1 MSFPVNELALD
12 ALISERRRTANGAN
26 RPSEDTHDAGYMPA
40 PENEEGYP
48 AGIAIEA
55 TEIAKTYK
63 GGVEALKGVTFRVG
77 WGEIFSYLGRN
88 GSGKTTTSR
97 ILSTLTN
104 PTSGSAAVAGHD
116 VATEPDAVRRS
127 IGVTMQ
133 EAALD
138 NLMTGREHLELVG
151 GLWGLS
157 GKEARRRSDELLE
170 QFGLAGAGMRLISTY
185 SGGMRRRLDI
195 ATALISHPRILF
207 LDEPTTGLDPQSRRA
222 LWNEI
227 RALKADGASV
237 FLTTQYLEEADELAD
252 TVAVIN
258 GGTIVACGSPAQLK
272 SSIGRTTIRLRL
284 PDLGQAADL
293 RRVCGETPIEV
304 DDDGRVRIEIHGNA
318 TASAAV
324 LDLLGRLRASGVPV
338 EGLSVTEPSLEDA
351 FVRLTGDGL
360 EQSSGLNGVNGSAGA
375 AAAQRSRG
383 AR

>member
-1 MSFPVNELALD
+1 M
-12 ALISERRRTANGAN
+12 
-26 RPSEDTHDAGYMPA
+26 DT
-40 PENEEGYP
+40 
-48 AGIAIEA
+48 AIEA
-55 TEIAKTYK
+55 TDITKTYK

-88 GSGKTTTSR
+88 GSGKTTTAR
-97 ILSTLTN
+97 ILATLTS
-104 PTSGSAAVAGHD
+104 PTSGSATVAGHD

-157 GKEARRRSDELLE
+157 GKEARRRADELLE
-170 QFGLAGAGMRLISTY
+170 QFGLAGAGKRLISTY

-227 RALKADGASV
+227 KALKADGASV

-252 TVAVIN
+252 TVAIIN

-272 SSIGRTTIRLRL
+272 SGIGRTTVGLRL
-284 PDLGQAADL
+284 PDLGQVADL
-293 RRVCGETPIEV
+293 RRVLGETPVEI
-304 DDDGRVRIEIHGNA
+304 DDDGRVRIEIHGNGA
-318 TASAAV
+318 ASPVV
-324 LDLLGRLRASGVPV
+324 LDLLGRLRDSGIPV
-338 EGLSVTEPSLEDA
+338 EGLSVTEPSLEA
-351 FVRLTGDGL
+351 VFVQLTGEGL
-360 EQSSGLNGVNGSAGA
+360 EQS
-375 AAAQRSRG
+375 
-383 AR
+383 

>member
-1 MSFPVNELALD
+1 M
-12 ALISERRRTANGAN
+12 
-26 RPSEDTHDAGYMPA
+26 DT
-40 PENEEGYP
+40 
-48 AGIAIEA
+48 AIEA
-55 TEIAKTYK
+55 TEITKTYK

-88 GSGKTTTSR
+88 GSGKTTTAR
-97 ILSTLTN
+97 ILATLTS
-104 PTSGSAAVAGHD
+104 PTSGRAAVAGHD
-116 VATEPDAVRRS
+116 VATEPEAVRRS

-157 GKEARRRSDELLE
+157 GKEAPRRADELLE
-170 QFGLAGAGMRLISTY
+170 QFGLAGAGKRLISTY

-195 ATALISHPRILF
+195 ATALISRPRILF

-227 RALKADGASV
+227 KALKADGASV

-272 SSIGRTTIRLRL
+272 SGIGRTTVGLRL
-284 PDLGQAADL
+284 PDRGQVAEL
-293 RRVCGETPIEV
+293 RRVLGEIPVEI
-304 DDDGRVRIEIHGNA
+304 DDDGRVRIEIHGNG
-318 TASAAV
+318 TASPVV
-324 LDLLGRLRASGVPV
+324 LDLLGRLRDSGIPV
-338 EGLSVTEPSLEDA
+338 EDLSVKQPTLEA
-351 FVRLTGDGL
+351 VFVQLTGEGL
-360 EQSSGLNGVNGSAGA
+360 EQSSGSNGANGSNGA

-383 AR
+383 LVAR

>member
-1 MSFPVNELALD
+1 MN
-12 ALISERRRTANGAN
+12 T
-26 RPSEDTHDAGYMPA
+26 
-40 PENEEGYP
+40 
-48 AGIAIEA
+48 AIEA

-104 PTSGSAAVAGHD
+104 PTSGSATVAGHD

-151 GLWGLS
+151 GIWGLS

-170 QFGLAGAGMRLISTY
+170 QFGLAEAAKRLISTY
-185 SGGMRRRLDI
+185 SGGMRGRLDI

-227 RALKADGASV
+227 KALKADGASV

-293 RRVCGETPIEV
+293 RRVFGETPIEV
-304 DDDGRVRIEIHGNA
+304 DEDGRVRIEIHGNA
-318 TASAAV
+318 TASPAV
-324 LDLLGRLRASGVPV
+324 LDLLGRLGASGVSV
-338 EGLSVTEPSLEDA
+338 EDLSVTEPSLEEA

-360 EQSSGLNGVNGSAGA
+360 EQSSGLNGVNGYAGA
-375 AAAQRSRG
+375 AAALRSRG

>member
-1 MSFPVNELALD
+1 M
-12 ALISERRRTANGAN
+12 
-26 RPSEDTHDAGYMPA
+26 DT
-40 PENEEGYP
+40 
-48 AGIAIEA
+48 AIEA
-55 TEIAKTYK
+55 TEITKTYK
-63 GGVEALKGVTFRVG
+63 GGLEALKGVTFRVG

-88 GSGKTTTSR
+88 GSGKTTTAR
-97 ILSTLTN
+97 ILATLTS

-138 NLMTGREHLELVG
+138 NLMTGREHLELIG

-157 GKEARRRSDELLE
+157 GKEARRRADELLE
-170 QFGLAGAGMRLISTY
+170 QFGLAGAGKRLISTY

-227 RALKADGASV
+227 KALKADGASV

-272 SSIGRTTIRLRL
+272 SGIGRTTVGLRL
-284 PDLGQAADL
+284 PDLGQVADL
-293 RRVCGETPIEV
+293 RRVLGETPVEI
-304 DDDGRVRIEIHGNA
+304 DDDGRVRIEIHGNGA
-318 TASAAV
+318 ASPVV
-324 LDLLGRLRASGVPV
+324 LDLLGRLRDSGIPV
-338 EGLSVTEPSLEDA
+338 EGLSVTKPSLEA
-351 FVRLTGDGL
+351 VFVQLTGEGL
-360 EQSSGLNGVNGSAGA
+360 EQSSGSNGANGSNGA

>member
-1 MSFPVNELALD
+1 M
-12 ALISERRRTANGAN
+12 
-26 RPSEDTHDAGYMPA
+26 DT
-40 PENEEGYP
+40 
-48 AGIAIEA
+48 AIEA
-55 TEIAKTYK
+55 TEITKTYK
-63 GGVEALKGVTFRVG
+63 GGLEALKGVTFRVG

-88 GSGKTTTSR
+88 GSGKTTTAR
-97 ILSTLTN
+97 ILATLTS

-157 GKEARRRSDELLE
+157 GKEAPRRADELLE
-170 QFGLAGAGMRLISTY
+170 QFGLAGAGKRLISTY

-227 RALKADGASV
+227 KALKADGASV

-272 SSIGRTTIRLRL
+272 SGIGRTTVGLRL
-284 PDLGQAADL
+284 PDLGQVADL
-293 RRVCGETPIEV
+293 RRVLGETPFEI
-304 DDDGRVRIEIHGNA
+304 DDDGRVRIEIHGNG
-318 TASAAV
+318 TASPVV
-324 LDLLGRLRASGVPV
+324 LDLLGRLRDSGIPV
-338 EGLSVTEPSLEDA
+338 EGLSVREPSLEA
-351 FVRLTGDGL
+351 VFVQLTGEGL
-360 EQSSGLNGVNGSAGA
+360 EQSSGSNGANGSAGA